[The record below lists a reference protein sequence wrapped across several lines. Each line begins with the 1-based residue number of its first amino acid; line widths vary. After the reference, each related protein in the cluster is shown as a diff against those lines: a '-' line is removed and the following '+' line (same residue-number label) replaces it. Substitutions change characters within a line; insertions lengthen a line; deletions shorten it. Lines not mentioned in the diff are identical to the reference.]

1 MELNSILIQ
10 YLKKKKLQNIQDEQN
25 MNILN
30 EVGIQEGRDQGE
42 GSQIGYASAELEP
55 VFI

>member
-1 MELNSILIQ
+1 
-10 YLKKKKLQNIQDEQN
+10 

-30 EVGIQEGRDQGE
+30 EDGIQEERDQGG
-42 GSQIGYASAELEP
+42 GSQRGMQVQVEP

>member
-1 MELNSILIQ
+1 
-10 YLKKKKLQNIQDEQN
+10 

-30 EVGIQEGRDQGE
+30 EDGIQEGRDQGE
-42 GSQIGYASAELEP
+42 GSQRGYASAELEP

>member
-1 MELNSILIQ
+1 
-10 YLKKKKLQNIQDEQN
+10 